1 MPADTLP
8 TAAALRRALEA
19 IDMAVVTNALSHE
32 HRPLR
37 ELVRGAAVAGRGD
50 RTQQQALL
58 TALVAGFRALGG
70 DGWRDLAG
78 QPALDLVR
86 QALDATGRM
95 GR

>member
-1 MPADTLP
+1 MTTDTLP
-8 TAAALRRALEA
+8 TAADLRRALEE
-19 IDMAVVTNALSHE
+19 IDIAVISDTLTHE
-32 HRPLR
+32 RRPLR
-37 ELVRGAAVAGRGD
+37 ELVRGAAAAGRSD